1 MVFINLCDRYGSGNH
16 VQFSLPKDTTPEC
29 KRGVSS
35 RTPGTQR
42 PPFNAVQPGPSMTM
56 RTRNWKSASWNIGLS
71 SRTDK
76 QACME
81 GKVIEWTEG
90 SGSVDRCE
98 GGLNLDSNASR
109 DPRTSANNKCI
120 PTTIDNFSLQRPW
133 SIFRAHKTAVPYV
146 AGRADPTNVTDG
158 EGRRECQFLFFRPAC
173 GIITRYH
180 TSSPPHR
187 RTSRVGRVCFLR
199 GLINGGPRPLEYQ
212 PPGTTRTRRPRSFR
226 GQWG

>member
-1 MVFINLCDRYGSGNH
+1 MQTRCTEDYRLVNCELENTGNPTST
-16 VQFSLPKDTTPEC
+16 VQRRSTGAEYD
-29 KRGVSS
+29 
-35 RTPGTQR
+35 
-42 PPFNAVQPGPSMTM
+42 NAHEKLEI
-56 RTRNWKSASWNIGLS
+56 RKLEYWIG

-98 GGLNLDSNASR
+98 GGLNLDSSASR